1 MSNWN
6 IYYNS
11 QKINNKVLNDKAKD
25 KIQNQTVIYKRSNL
39 ANNHRK
45 LIQIPVNDLKFV
57 KTYVF

>member
-11 QKINNKVLNDKAKD
+11 QKINNKVLNDKVKD

-39 ANNHRK
+39 ANNPRK
-45 LIQIPVNDLKFV
+45 LIQIPVKDLKFV